1 MNLNKGS
8 KWILRVVFYCIGLL
22 ILAFGV
28 VFSVNSDLG
37 VSPANSF
44 PYVVSLI
51 LNTKMGNCVTVI
63 FICYILLQIV
73 ILRKDF
79 QWINLTQILFSTLF
93 GKFVDFAKMILGDF
107 CIPTY
112 AGRLSMLAISIVL
125 IAVGI
130 SMYMGAKLVNMP
142 TEGLASAIASK
153 LPKKEFHH
161 VKVMVD
167 CASVGTGIVLSL
179 IFLGGLQGIREG
191 TIISAI
197 VIGKIIPYANKV
209 TKPILQKF
217 CFE

>member
-1 MNLNKGS
+1 MEKN
-8 KWILRVVFYCIGLL
+8 KWIARIVAYAIGLL

-28 VFSVNSDLG
+28 AFSVNTNLG

-79 QWINLTQILFSTLF
+79 QWINLSQILFSTLF
-93 GKFVDFAKMILGDF
+93 GKFVDFAKLVLDGF
-107 CIPTY
+107 CFSTY
-112 AGRLSMLAISIVL
+112 AGRLLMLAISIVL
-125 IAVGI
+125 IAIGI

-142 TEGLASAIASK
+142 TEGLASAIAAK
-153 LPKKEFHH
+153 LPNKEFHQT
-161 VKVMVD
+161 KVMVD
-167 CASVGTGIVLSL
+167 CASVGTALILS
-179 IFLGGLQGIREG
+179 ICFLGGLQGIREG

-197 VIGKIIPYANKV
+197 VIGKVIPYANKI
-209 TKPILQKF
+209 TRPIIQKF
-217 CFE
+217 CF

>member
-1 MNLNKGS
+1 MKKN
-8 KWILRVVFYCIGLL
+8 KWIARIGAYAIGLL

-28 VFSVNSDLG
+28 AFSVNSNLG

-63 FICYILLQIV
+63 FICYILMQIL

-79 QWINLTQILFSTLF
+79 QWINLSQILFSTLF
-93 GKFVDFAKMILGDF
+93 GKFVDFAKMVLDGF
-107 CIPTY
+107 CFPTY
-112 AGRLSMLAISIVL
+112 AGRLLMLAISIVL
-125 IAVGI
+125 IAIGI

-142 TEGLASAIASK
+142 TEGLASAIAAK
-153 LPKKEFHH
+153 LPNKEFHQT
-161 VKVMVD
+161 KVMVD
-167 CASVGTGIVLSL
+167 CASVGTALILSL
-179 IFLGGLQGIREG
+179 CFLGGLQGIREG

-197 VIGKIIPYANKV
+197 VIGKVIPYANKV

-217 CFE
+217 CF

>member
-1 MNLNKGS
+1 MKKN
-8 KWILRVVFYCIGLL
+8 KWIARVVAYAIGLL

-28 VFSVNSDLG
+28 AFSVNSNLG

-63 FICYILLQIV
+63 FICYILLQIL
-73 ILRKDF
+73 ILKKDF
-79 QWINLTQILFSTLF
+79 QWINLSQILFSTLF
-93 GKFVDFAKMILGDF
+93 GKFVDFAKMVLGGF

-112 AGRLSMLAISIVL
+112 AGRLLMLAI
-125 IAVGI
+125 GI

-142 TEGLASAIASK
+142 TEGLASAIAAK
-153 LPKKEFHH
+153 LPNKEFHQT
-161 VKVMVD
+161 KVMVD
-167 CASVGTGIVLSL
+167 CASVGTALILSVC
-179 IFLGGLQGIREG
+179 FLGGLQGIREG

-197 VIGKIIPYANKV
+197 VIGKVIPYANKV

-217 CFE
+217 CF

>member
-1 MNLNKGS
+1 MKKN
-8 KWILRVVFYCIGLL
+8 KWIARIAAYAIGLL

-28 VFSVNSDLG
+28 AFSVNSNLG

-51 LNTKMGNCVTVI
+51 IDQKMGNCVTVI
-63 FICYILLQIV
+63 FICYILMQIL

-93 GKFVDFAKMILGDF
+93 GKFVDFAKLVLGDF

-112 AGRLSMLAISIVL
+112 AGRLLMLAVSIVL
-125 IAVGI
+125 IAIGI
-130 SMYMGAKLVNMP
+130 STYMGAKLVNMP
-142 TEGLASAIASK
+142 TEGLASAIAFK
-153 LPKKEFHH
+153 LPNKEFHQ

-167 CASVGTGIVLSL
+167 CASVGMALTLSL
-179 IFLGGLQGIREG
+179 IFLGGLNGIREG

-197 VIGKIIPYANKV
+197 VIGKVIPYANRI
-209 TKPILQKF
+209 TRPIIQKF
-217 CFE
+217 CFEK

>member
-1 MNLNKGS
+1 MKKNK
-8 KWILRVVFYCIGLL
+8 WLARIVAYAIGLL

-28 VFSVNSDLG
+28 AFSVNSNLG

-51 LNTKMGNCVTVI
+51 IDQKMGTCVTVI
-63 FICYILLQIV
+63 FICYILLQIL

-93 GKFVDFAKMILGDF
+93 GKFVDFAKLVLGDF
-107 CIPTY
+107 CISTY
-112 AGRLSMLAISIVL
+112 AGRLLMLGISVVL
-125 IAVGI
+125 IAIGI

-153 LPKKEFHH
+153 LPNKEFHQ

-167 CASVGTGIVLSL
+167 CASVSAGLILSL
-179 IFLGGLQGIREG
+179 IFLGSLQGIREG

-197 VIGKIIPYANKV
+197 VIGKVIPYANKV

-217 CFE
+217 CF

>member
-1 MNLNKGS
+1 MKKNKWGAR
-8 KWILRVVFYCIGLL
+8 IVAYAIGLL

-28 VFSVNSDLG
+28 AFSVNSNLG

-63 FICYILLQIV
+63 FICYILLQIL

-93 GKFVDFAKMILGDF
+93 GKFVDFAKMILDGF
-107 CIPTY
+107 CFPTY
-112 AGRLSMLAISIVL
+112 AGRLLMLAISIVL
-125 IAVGI
+125 IAIGI

-142 TEGLASAIASK
+142 TEGLASAIAAK
-153 LPKKEFHH
+153 LPNKEFHQT
-161 VKVMVD
+161 KVMVD
-167 CASVGTGIVLSL
+167 CASVGTALILSVC
-179 IFLGGLQGIREG
+179 FLGGLQGIREG

-197 VIGKIIPYANKV
+197 VIGKVIPYANKI
-209 TKPILQKF
+209 TRPLLQKF

>member
-1 MNLNKGS
+1 MKKNKWGAR
-8 KWILRVVFYCIGLL
+8 IVAYAIGLL

-28 VFSVNSDLG
+28 AFSVNSNLG

-63 FICYILLQIV
+63 FICYILLQIL

-93 GKFVDFAKMILGDF
+93 GKFVDFAKMILDGF
-107 CIPTY
+107 CFPTY
-112 AGRLSMLAISIVL
+112 AGRLLMLAISIVL
-125 IAVGI
+125 IAIGI

-142 TEGLASAIASK
+142 TEGLASAIAAK
-153 LPKKEFHH
+153 LPNKEFHQT
-161 VKVMVD
+161 KVMVD
-167 CASVGTGIVLSL
+167 CASVGTALILSVC
-179 IFLGGLQGIREG
+179 FLGGLQGIREG

-197 VIGKIIPYANKV
+197 VIGKVIPYANKV
-209 TKPILQKF
+209 TRPLLQKF
-217 CFE
+217 CFS

>member
-1 MNLNKGS
+1 MKKNK
-8 KWILRVVFYCIGLL
+8 WFARIAAYAIGLL

-28 VFSVNSDLG
+28 AFSVNSNLG

-51 LNTKMGNCVTVI
+51 ISQKMGTCVTVI
-63 FICYILLQIV
+63 FICYILLQIL

-93 GKFVDFAKMILGDF
+93 GKFVDFAKFVLSDF

-112 AGRLSMLAISIVL
+112 AGRLLMLAISVVL
-125 IAVGI
+125 IAIGI

-153 LPKKEFHH
+153 LPNKEFHQ

-167 CASVGTGIVLSL
+167 CASVSTGLILSV

-197 VIGKIIPYANKV
+197 VIGKVIPYANKL

-217 CFE
+217 CF

>member
-1 MNLNKGS
+1 MKNNN
-8 KWILRVVFYCIGLL
+8 WIARVGAYAIGLL

-28 VFSVNSDLG
+28 AFSVNSNLG

-51 LNTKMGNCVTVI
+51 INQKMGNCVTVI
-63 FICYILLQIV
+63 FICYILLQIL
-73 ILRKDF
+73 ILKKDF
-79 QWINLTQILFSTLF
+79 QWINLSQIVFSTLF
-93 GKFVDFAKMILGDF
+93 GKFVDFAKFVLGDF

-112 AGRLSMLAISIVL
+112 AGRLLMLAISIVL
-125 IAVGI
+125 IAIGI
-130 SMYMGAKLVNMP
+130 STYMGAKLVNMP

-153 LPKKEFHH
+153 LPNKEFHH

-167 CASVGTGIVLSL
+167 CASVGTGMVLSF

-197 VIGKIIPYANKV
+197 VIGKVIPYANRLTGPV
-209 TKPILQKF
+209 LQKF
-217 CFE
+217 CFSK

>member
-1 MNLNKGS
+1 MKKN
-8 KWILRVVFYCIGLL
+8 KWIARIAAYAIGLL

-28 VFSVNSDLG
+28 AFSVNSNLG

-79 QWINLTQILFSTLF
+79 QWINLSQILFSTLF
-93 GKFVDFAKMILGDF
+93 GKFVDFAKMVLDGF
-107 CIPTY
+107 CFPTY
-112 AGRLSMLAISIVL
+112 AGRLLMLAISIML
-125 IAVGI
+125 IAIGI

-142 TEGLASAIASK
+142 TEGLASAIAAK
-153 LPKKEFHH
+153 LPNKEFHQT
-161 VKVMVD
+161 KVMVD
-167 CASVGTGIVLSL
+167 CASVGTALILSMC
-179 IFLGGLQGIREG
+179 FLGGLQGIREG

-197 VIGKIIPYANKV
+197 VIGKVIPYANKV

-217 CFE
+217 CF

>member
-1 MNLNKGS
+1 MKKN
-8 KWILRVVFYCIGLL
+8 KWIARIAAYAIGLL

-28 VFSVNSDLG
+28 AFSVNSNLG

-79 QWINLTQILFSTLF
+79 QWINLSQILFSTLF
-93 GKFVDFAKMILGDF
+93 GKFVDFAKMVLDGF
-107 CIPTY
+107 CFPTY
-112 AGRLSMLAISIVL
+112 AGRLLMLAISIVL
-125 IAVGI
+125 IAIGI

-142 TEGLASAIASK
+142 TEGLASAIAAK
-153 LPKKEFHH
+153 LPNKEFHQT
-161 VKVMVD
+161 KVMVD
-167 CASVGTGIVLSL
+167 CASVGTALILSMC
-179 IFLGGLQGIREG
+179 FLGGLQGIREG

-197 VIGKIIPYANKV
+197 VIGKVIPYANKV

-217 CFE
+217 CF

>member
-1 MNLNKGS
+1 MKKN
-8 KWILRVVFYCIGLL
+8 KWIARVIAYAIGLL

-28 VFSVNSDLG
+28 AFSVNSNLG

-63 FICYILLQIV
+63 FICYILLQIL
-73 ILRKDF
+73 ILKKDF
-79 QWINLTQILFSTLF
+79 QWINLSQILFSTLF
-93 GKFVDFAKMILGDF
+93 GKFVDFAKMVLGGF

-112 AGRLSMLAISIVL
+112 AGRLLMLAISVVL
-125 IAVGI
+125 IAIGI

-142 TEGLASAIASK
+142 TEGLASAIAAK
-153 LPKKEFHH
+153 LPNKEFHQT
-161 VKVMVD
+161 KVMVD
-167 CASVGTGIVLSL
+167 CASVGTALILSVC
-179 IFLGGLQGIREG
+179 FLGGLQGIREG

-197 VIGKIIPYANKV
+197 VIGKVIPYANKV

-217 CFE
+217 CF

>member
-1 MNLNKGS
+1 MKKNKWGAR
-8 KWILRVVFYCIGLL
+8 IVAYAIGLL

-28 VFSVNSDLG
+28 AFSVNSNLG

-63 FICYILLQIV
+63 FICYILLQIL

-93 GKFVDFAKMILGDF
+93 GKFVDFAKMILDGF
-107 CIPTY
+107 CFPTY
-112 AGRLSMLAISIVL
+112 AGRLLMLAISIVL
-125 IAVGI
+125 IAIGI

-142 TEGLASAIASK
+142 TEGLASAIAAK
-153 LPKKEFHH
+153 LPNKEFHQT
-161 VKVMVD
+161 KVMVD
-167 CASVGTGIVLSL
+167 CASVGTALILSVC
-179 IFLGGLQGIREG
+179 FLGGLQGIREG

-197 VIGKIIPYANKV
+197 VIGKVIPYANKIIR
-209 TKPILQKF
+209 PLLQKF

>member
-1 MNLNKGS
+1 MKKN
-8 KWILRVVFYCIGLL
+8 KWIARIAAYAIGLL

-28 VFSVNSDLG
+28 AFSVNSNLG

-63 FICYILLQIV
+63 FICYILMQIL

-79 QWINLTQILFSTLF
+79 QWINLSQILFSTLF
-93 GKFVDFAKMILGDF
+93 GKFVDFAKMVLDGF
-107 CIPTY
+107 CFPTY
-112 AGRLSMLAISIVL
+112 TGRLLMLAISIVL
-125 IAVGI
+125 IAIGI

-142 TEGLASAIASK
+142 TEGLASAIAAK
-153 LPKKEFHH
+153 LPNKEFHQT
-161 VKVMVD
+161 KVMVD
-167 CASVGTGIVLSL
+167 CASVGTALILSMC
-179 IFLGGLQGIREG
+179 FLGGLQGIREG

-197 VIGKIIPYANKV
+197 VIGKVIPYANKV

-217 CFE
+217 CF

>member
-1 MNLNKGS
+1 MKKN
-8 KWILRVVFYCIGLL
+8 KWIARIVAYAIGLL

-28 VFSVNSDLG
+28 AFSVNSNLG

-63 FICYILLQIV
+63 FICYILLQIL

-79 QWINLTQILFSTLF
+79 QWINLSQILFSTLF
-93 GKFVDFAKMILGDF
+93 GKFVDFAKLVLDGF
-107 CIPTY
+107 CFPTY
-112 AGRLSMLAISIVL
+112 AGRLLMLAISVVL
-125 IAVGI
+125 IAIGI

-142 TEGLASAIASK
+142 TEGLASAIAAK
-153 LPKKEFHH
+153 LPNKEFHQT
-161 VKVMVD
+161 KVMVD
-167 CASVGTGIVLSL
+167 CASVGTALILSVC
-179 IFLGGLQGIREG
+179 FLGGLQGIREG

-197 VIGKIIPYANKV
+197 VIGKVIPYANKV

-217 CFE
+217 CFL

>member
-1 MNLNKGS
+1 MKKN
-8 KWILRVVFYCIGLL
+8 KWIARIAAYAIGLL

-28 VFSVNSDLG
+28 AFSVNSNLG

-51 LNTKMGNCVTVI
+51 LDTKMGNCVTVI
-63 FICYILLQIV
+63 FICYILLQIL

-112 AGRLSMLAISIVL
+112 AGRILMLAISVVL
-125 IAVGI
+125 IAIGI
-130 SMYMGAKLVNMP
+130 SLYMGAKLVNMP

-153 LPKKEFHH
+153 LPNKEFHH

-167 CASVGTGIVLSL
+167 CASVSAGIILSV

-197 VIGKIIPYANKV
+197 VIGKVIPYANKV
-209 TKPILQKF
+209 TRPLLQKF
-217 CFE
+217 CFS

>member
-1 MNLNKGS
+1 MKNNN
-8 KWILRVVFYCIGLL
+8 WIARVGAYAIGLL

-28 VFSVNSDLG
+28 AFSVNSNLG

-51 LNTKMGNCVTVI
+51 INQKMGNCVTVI
-63 FICYILLQIV
+63 FICYILLQIL
-73 ILRKDF
+73 ILKKDF
-79 QWINLTQILFSTLF
+79 QWINLSQIVFSTLF
-93 GKFVDFAKMILGDF
+93 GKFVDFAKFVLGDF

-112 AGRLSMLAISIVL
+112 AGRLLMLAISIVL
-125 IAVGI
+125 IAIGI
-130 SMYMGAKLVNMP
+130 STYMGAKLVNMP

-153 LPKKEFHH
+153 LPNKEFHH

-167 CASVGTGIVLSL
+167 CASVGTGMVLSF

-197 VIGKIIPYANKV
+197 VIGKVIPYANRLNG
-209 TKPILQKF
+209 PMLQKF
-217 CFE
+217 CFSK

>member
-1 MNLNKGS
+1 MKKN
-8 KWILRVVFYCIGLL
+8 KWIARIGAYAIGLL

-28 VFSVNSDLG
+28 AFSVNSNLG

-63 FICYILLQIV
+63 FICYILMQIL

-79 QWINLTQILFSTLF
+79 QWINLSQILFSTLF
-93 GKFVDFAKMILGDF
+93 GKFVDFAKMVLDGF
-107 CIPTY
+107 CFPTY
-112 AGRLSMLAISIVL
+112 AGRLLMLAISIVL
-125 IAVGI
+125 IAIGI

-142 TEGLASAIASK
+142 TEGLASAIAAK
-153 LPKKEFHH
+153 LPNKEFHQT
-161 VKVMVD
+161 KVMVD
-167 CASVGTGIVLSL
+167 CASVGTALILSMC
-179 IFLGGLQGIREG
+179 FLGGLQGIREG

-197 VIGKIIPYANKV
+197 VIGKVIPYANKV

-217 CFE
+217 CF

>member
-1 MNLNKGS
+1 MKNNN
-8 KWILRVVFYCIGLL
+8 WIARVGAYAIGLL

-28 VFSVNSDLG
+28 AFSVNSNLG

-51 LNTKMGNCVTVI
+51 INQKMGNCVTVI
-63 FICYILLQIV
+63 FICYILLQIL
-73 ILRKDF
+73 ILKKDF
-79 QWINLTQILFSTLF
+79 QWINLSQIVFSTLF
-93 GKFVDFAKMILGDF
+93 GKFVDFAKFVLGDF

-112 AGRLSMLAISIVL
+112 AGRLLMLAISIVL
-125 IAVGI
+125 IAIGI
-130 SMYMGAKLVNMP
+130 SIYMGAKLVNMP

-153 LPKKEFHH
+153 LPNKEFHH

-167 CASVGTGIVLSL
+167 CASVGTGMILSF

-197 VIGKIIPYANKV
+197 VIGKVIPYANRLTGQV
-209 TKPILQKF
+209 LQKF
-217 CFE
+217 CFSK

>member
-1 MNLNKGS
+1 MKKN
-8 KWILRVVFYCIGLL
+8 KWIARIVAYAIGLL

-28 VFSVNSDLG
+28 AFSVNSNLG

-63 FICYILLQIV
+63 FICYILLQIL

-79 QWINLTQILFSTLF
+79 QWINLSQILFSTLF
-93 GKFVDFAKMILGDF
+93 GKFVDFAKLVLDGF
-107 CIPTY
+107 CFPTY
-112 AGRLSMLAISIVL
+112 AGRLLMLAISIVL
-125 IAVGI
+125 IAIGI

-142 TEGLASAIASK
+142 TEGLASAIAAK
-153 LPKKEFHH
+153 LPNKEFHQT
-161 VKVMVD
+161 KVMVD
-167 CASVGTGIVLSL
+167 CASVGTALILSVC
-179 IFLGGLQGIREG
+179 FLGGLQGIREG

-197 VIGKIIPYANKV
+197 VIGKVIPYANKV

-217 CFE
+217 CF

>member
-1 MNLNKGS
+1 MKKN
-8 KWILRVVFYCIGLL
+8 KWIARIAAYAIGLL

-28 VFSVNSDLG
+28 AFSVNSNLG

-79 QWINLTQILFSTLF
+79 QWINLSQILFSTLF
-93 GKFVDFAKMILGDF
+93 GKFVDFAKMVLDGF
-107 CIPTY
+107 CFPTY
-112 AGRLSMLAISIVL
+112 AGRLLMLAISIML
-125 IAVGI
+125 IAIGI

-142 TEGLASAIASK
+142 TEGLASAIAAK
-153 LPKKEFHH
+153 LPNKEFHQT
-161 VKVMVD
+161 KVMVD
-167 CASVGTGIVLSL
+167 CASVGTALILSMC
-179 IFLGGLQGIREG
+179 FLGGLQGIREG

-197 VIGKIIPYANKV
+197 VIGKVISYANKL

-217 CFE
+217 CF

>member
-1 MNLNKGS
+1 MKKN
-8 KWILRVVFYCIGLL
+8 KWIARIAAYAIGLL

-28 VFSVNSDLG
+28 AFSVNSNLG

-63 FICYILLQIV
+63 FICYILLQIL

-79 QWINLTQILFSTLF
+79 QWINLSQILFSTLF
-93 GKFVDFAKMILGDF
+93 GKFVDFAKMVLGGF
-107 CIPTY
+107 CFPTY
-112 AGRLSMLAISIVL
+112 AGRLLMLAISIVL
-125 IAVGI
+125 IAIGI

-142 TEGLASAIASK
+142 TEGLASAIAAK
-153 LPKKEFHH
+153 LPNKEFHQT
-161 VKVMVD
+161 KVMVD
-167 CASVGTGIVLSL
+167 CASVGTALILSL
-179 IFLGGLQGIREG
+179 CFLGGLQGIREG

-197 VIGKIIPYANKV
+197 VIGKVIPYANKL

-217 CFE
+217 CF